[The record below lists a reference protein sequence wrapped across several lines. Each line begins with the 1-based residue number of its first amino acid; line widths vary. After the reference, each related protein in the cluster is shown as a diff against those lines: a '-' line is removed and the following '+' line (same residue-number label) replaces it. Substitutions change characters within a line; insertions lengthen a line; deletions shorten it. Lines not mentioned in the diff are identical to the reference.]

1 VKSSI
6 ICVLLAKIIIQ
17 NKLAHM
23 SIQTSNEDNDFKLV
37 SDYKKTFGQ
46 QVHHAAN
53 DDDIRVRPELS
64 LYDDLDRRHLLVRPR
79 FPVGLGYRLISD
91 GKLGLAMMNQTPQFL
106 APGRHTMWSPFDHL
120 IGIANITDKLIT
132 LGNIQIVTIN
142 QGELGLS
149 RRNGETILL
158 DPGRYVLKAP
168 HIFEKSTE
176 ANAQYIELGTYRRI
190 TVPVGYVAVAFDI
203 GKQIIIRPEDTEAG
217 PFETNSPTFLFDKR
231 TGFQSVQLQVRELDE
246 LKVNTRDGIA
256 ITARGLITYRIHD
269 ARAAFMTIQDIHG
282 AVKRAAEATLTSLF
296 LNAAIDEI
304 APPVP
309 TKPSDEALISVKP
322 KHDNENF
329 NQHIRDAFIHDFSH
343 KVNRWGIELQ
353 DLNIEKLE
361 FDASVKDLLRK
372 RAQARVETATSLAN
386 MRSQTDIAMQ
396 EAERHKQQAQI
407 RAEADA
413 FVTRTKADAD
423 YYAAERHAQA
433 AKLLQEVPLSAQL
446 ELKRLDVEMIKATGD
461 RTTFMP
467 MNMHIGDVGMTDKH
481 SGQMYWSSSNIAKS

>member
-1 VKSSI
+1 MNI
-6 ICVLLAKIIIQ
+6 
-17 NKLAHM
+17 
-23 SIQTSNEDNDFKLV
+23 NDVDDGKLV
-37 SDYKKTFGQ
+37 SDYKKTFARQ
-46 QVHHAAN
+46 IQHAAN
-53 DDDIRVRPELS
+53 DDDIRVRPGVS
-64 LYDDLDRRHLLVRPR
+64 LYDELDQRGLLKCPR
-79 FPVGLGYRLISD
+79 CLAGLGYHLIQD
-91 GKLGLAMMNQTPQFL
+91 GQLGLAMMNQTPKFL
-106 APGRHTMWSPFDHL
+106 SPGRHTLWSPFDKL
-120 IGIANITDKLIT
+120 VSVANITDKLIT

-158 DPGRYVLKAP
+158 DPGRYVLRAP

-203 GKQIIIRPEDTEAG
+203 GKQIIIRPEDTESG

-246 LKVNTRDGIA
+246 LKVNTRDGIT
-256 ITARGLITYRIHD
+256 ITAKGLITYRIHD
-269 ARAAFMTIQDIHG
+269 ARAAFMTVQDIHG

-309 TKPSDEALISVKP
+309 QKPTEENAITMKKQTESDT
-322 KHDNENF
+322 ENF
-329 NQHIRDAFIHDFSH
+329 NQHIREAFLHDFSH
-343 KVNRWGIELQ
+343 KVNQWGIELQ

-361 FDASVKDLLRK
+361 FDNSVKDLLRK
-372 RAQARVETATSLAN
+372 RAQARVETATSLSN
-386 MRSQTDIAMQ
+386 MRAQTDIAMQ
-396 EAERHKQQAQI
+396 EAERHKRQAQI
-407 RAEADA
+407 QAEAEA

-423 YYAAERHAQA
+423 FYAAERHAAA
-433 AKLLQEVPLSAQL
+433 AKVLQEVPLSAQL
-446 ELKRLDVEMIKATGD
+446 ELKRLDVEMVKAAGE

-467 MNMHIGDVGMTDKH
+467 MNMQIGDIGMTDKK
-481 SGQMYWSSSNIAKS
+481 SGHMYWASTKDAKL

>member
-1 VKSSI
+1 MNSVNSDDVDS
-6 ICVLLAKIIIQ
+6 
-17 NKLAHM
+17 
-23 SIQTSNEDNDFKLV
+23 KLV

-46 QVHHAAN
+46 KVQHAAI
-53 DDDIRVRPELS
+53 DDGIRVRPNVS
-64 LYDDLDRRHLLVRPR
+64 LYDELNQRHLLKYPW
-79 FPVGLGYRLISD
+79 FPTGLGFHLITD
-91 GKLGLAMMNQTPQFL
+91 GQLGLAMMNQTPKFL
-106 APGRHTMWSPFDHL
+106 APGRHTFWSPFDHL
-120 IGIANITDKLIT
+120 VGVANITDKLIT

-158 DPGRYVLKAP
+158 DPGRYVLRAP

-203 GKQIIIRPEDTEAG
+203 GKQIIVRPEDTESG

-246 LKVNTRDGIA
+246 LKVNTRDGIT
-256 ITARGLITYRIHD
+256 IIARGLITYRIHD
-269 ARAAFMTIQDIHG
+269 ARAAFMTVQDIHG

-296 LNAAIDEI
+296 LNASIDEI

-309 TKPSDEALISVKP
+309 QKLTEKNLITLQTAN
-322 KHDNENF
+322 DNENF
-329 NQHIRDAFIHDFSH
+329 NQHIRDAFLHDFSH
-343 KVNRWGIELQ
+343 KVNKWGIELQ

-361 FDASVKDLLRK
+361 FDGNVKDLLRK

-407 RAEADA
+407 QAEAQA
-413 FVTRTKADAD
+413 SVTRTKADAD
-423 YYAAERHAQA
+423 FYAAERHAQA

-446 ELKRLDVEMIKATGD
+446 ELKRLDVEMIKATGE

-467 MNMHIGDVGMTDKH
+467 MNMQIGDILMTDQH
-481 SGQMYWSSSNIAKS
+481 SGHMFRALNIATKL

>member
-1 VKSSI
+1 
-6 ICVLLAKIIIQ
+6 
-17 NKLAHM
+17 
-23 SIQTSNEDNDFKLV
+23 V
-37 SDYKKTFGQ
+37 SDYKKAFARQ
-46 QVHHAAN
+46 IHHGAS
-53 DDDIRVRPELS
+53 DDDIRVKPNAS
-64 LYDDLDRRHLLVRPR
+64 LYDELDQRGLLKHPRHPA
-79 FPVGLGYRLISD
+79 GLGVHLIRE
-91 GKLGLAMMNQTPQFL
+91 GQLGLAMMNQTPKFL
-106 APGRHTMWSPFDHL
+106 APGRYTFLSPFDQL
-120 IGIANITDKLIT
+120 SGVANITDKLIT

-142 QGELGLS
+142 QGEIGLS

-158 DPGRYVLKAP
+158 DPGRYILKAP
-168 HIFEKSTE
+168 HVFEKSTE

-203 GKQIIIRPEDTEAG
+203 GKQIIIRPEDTESG
-217 PFETNSPTFLFDKR
+217 PFETNSPTFLFDKQ

-246 LKVNTRDGIA
+246 LKVNTRDGIT

-269 ARAAFMTIQDIHG
+269 ARAAFMTVQDIHG

-309 TKPSDEALISVKP
+309 QKQGRENSINLKAES
-322 KHDNENF
+322 DNENF
-329 NQHIRDAFIHDFSH
+329 SQHIREAFLHDFSH
-343 KVNRWGIELQ
+343 KVNHWGVELQ

-361 FDASVKDLLRK
+361 FDGNVKDLLRK
-372 RAQARVETATSLAN
+372 RAQARVETATSLST

-396 EAERHKQQAQI
+396 QAEREKKQAQI
-407 RAEADA
+407 QAEAAA

-423 YYAAERHAQA
+423 FYAAEQHAQA

-446 ELKRLDVEMIKATGD
+446 ELKRLDVEMVKATGE

-467 MNMHIGDVGMTDKH
+467 MNMQIGDVGMADKK
-481 SGQMYWSSSNIAKS
+481 SGQMYWASNNVAKL

>member
-1 VKSSI
+1 MGTEHVDS
-6 ICVLLAKIIIQ
+6 A
-17 NKLAHM
+17 
-23 SIQTSNEDNDFKLV
+23 LV
-37 SDYKKTFGQ
+37 SDYKKTFGRQ
-46 QVHHAAN
+46 IQHAAS
-53 DDDIRVRPELS
+53 DDHIRVRPERS
-64 LYDDLDRRHLLVRPR
+64 LYEELEQRTLLRTPRHS
-79 FPVGLGYRLISD
+79 FGLGVHLIRA
-91 GKLGLAMMNQTPQFL
+91 GQLGLAMINQNPKFL
-106 APGRHTMWSPFDHL
+106 APGRHTFWSPFDHL
-120 IGIANITDKLIT
+120 LGVVSITDKLIT

-142 QGELGLS
+142 QGELGMS

-158 DPGRYVLKAP
+158 DPGRYVLEAP
-168 HIFEKSTE
+168 HVFERATE

-203 GKQIIIRPEDTEAG
+203 GKQIIIRPEDTESG
-217 PFETNSPTFLFDKR
+217 PFETNSPTFLFDKQ

-246 LKVNTRDGIA
+246 LQVNTRDGVT
-256 ITARGLITYRIHD
+256 ITAKGLITYRIHD
-269 ARAAFMTIQDIHG
+269 PRAAFMTVQDIHE

-309 TKPSDEALISVKP
+309 QRSTEGNLISLKAES
-322 KHDNENF
+322 HDDNF
-329 NQHIRDAFIHDFSH
+329 NQHIRDAFLHDFSH
-343 KVNRWGIELQ
+343 KVNQWGIELK

-361 FDASVKDLLRK
+361 FDTSVKELLRN

-396 EAERHKQQAQI
+396 QAEREKRQAQI
-407 RAEADA
+407 QAETEA
-413 FVTRTKADAD
+413 FVVRTKADAD

-446 ELKRLDVEMIKATGD
+446 ELKRLDVEMVKATGD

-467 MNMHIGDVGMTDKH
+467 MNMHIGRVQMTDAE
-481 SGQMYWSSSNIAKS
+481 SGQAYWASTSLTKL

>member
-1 VKSSI
+1 
-6 ICVLLAKIIIQ
+6 
-17 NKLAHM
+17 M
-23 SIQTSNEDNDFKLV
+23 SNEDIDFKLV

-46 QVHHAAN
+46 NVHHASN
-53 DDDIRVRPELS
+53 DDDIRIRPNVS
-64 LYDDLDRRHLLVRPR
+64 LYDELDQRHLLAHPR
-79 FPVGLGYRLISD
+79 HPVGLGIHLIRD
-91 GKLGLAMMNQTPQFL
+91 GQLGLAMMNQTPKFL
-106 APGRHTMWSPFDHL
+106 APGRHTLWSPFDHL
-120 IGIANITDKLIT
+120 IGVADIGDKLIT
-132 LGNIQIVTIN
+132 LSNIQIVTIN

-149 RRNGETILL
+149 RRNGETIVL
-158 DPGRYVLKAP
+158 DPGRYILKAP

-203 GKQIIIRPEDTEAG
+203 GKQIIIRPEDTESG
-217 PFETNSPTFLFDKR
+217 PFETNSPTFLFDKQ

-246 LKVNTRDGIA
+246 LKVNTRDGVT

-269 ARAAFMTIQDIHG
+269 ARAAFMTVQDIHG

-309 TKPSDEALISVKP
+309 QKPVEENLITLKQ
-322 KHDNENF
+322 KEIDNENF
-329 NQHIRDAFIHDFSH
+329 NQHIRDAFLHDFSH
-343 KVNRWGIELQ
+343 KVNQWGIELQ

-361 FDASVKDLLRK
+361 FDSSVKDLLRK
-372 RAQARVETATSLAN
+372 RAQARVETATSLSN

-396 EAERHKQQAQI
+396 EAERHRKQAQI
-407 RAEADA
+407 QAEADA

-423 YYAAERHAQA
+423 FYATERHAQA

-446 ELKRLDVEMIKATGD
+446 ELKRLDVEMVKATGE

-467 MNMHIGDVGMTDKH
+467 MNMQIGDIGMTDKRN
-481 SGQMYWSSSNIAKS
+481 GQMYWASNNVTKL

>member
-1 VKSSI
+1 
-6 ICVLLAKIIIQ
+6 
-17 NKLAHM
+17 M
-23 SIQTSNEDNDFKLV
+23 TSEDIDSKLV
-37 SDYKKTFGQ
+37 SDYKKTFGK
-46 QVHHAAN
+46 QVQHVAK
-53 DDDIRVRPELS
+53 DDDIRIRPERS
-64 LYDDLDRRHLLVRPR
+64 LYDELDQRHLLKHPR
-79 FPVGLGYRLISD
+79 HPAGLGFHLIRD
-91 GKLGLAMMNQTPQFL
+91 GQLGLAMMNQTPKFL
-106 APGRHTMWSPFDHL
+106 APGRHTLWSPFNHL
-120 IGIANITDKLIT
+120 IGVADISDKLIT

-158 DPGRYVLKAP
+158 DPGRYILIAP

-203 GKQIIIRPEDTEAG
+203 GKQIIIRPEDTESG
-217 PFETNSPTFLFDKR
+217 PFETNSPTFLFDKQ

-246 LKVNTRDGIA
+246 LKVNTRDGIT

-309 TKPSDEALISVKP
+309 QKPEETSLITMEP
-322 KHDNENF
+322 TNDNENF
-329 NQHIRDAFIHDFSH
+329 NRHIRDAFLHDFSH
-343 KVNRWGIELQ
+343 KVDQWGIELQ

-361 FDASVKDLLRK
+361 FDSNVKELLRK
-372 RAQARVETATSLAN
+372 RAQARVETATSLSI
-386 MRSQTDIAMQ
+386 MRSQTNIAVQ
-396 EAERHKQQAQI
+396 QTERQKQQCQIEAEAQ
-407 RAEADA
+407 A

-423 YYAAERHAQA
+423 FYAAERHAQA

-446 ELKRLDVEMIKATGD
+446 ELKRLDVEMIKATGE

-467 MNMHIGDVGMTDKH
+467 MNMQIGDVGITDKH
-481 SGQMYWSSSNIAKS
+481 NGHMYWSTNNAVKM

>member
-1 VKSSI
+1 MQS
-6 ICVLLAKIIIQ
+6 
-17 NKLAHM
+17 
-23 SIQTSNEDNDFKLV
+23 EDIDSKLV

-46 QVHHAAN
+46 QIQHGAS
-53 DDDIRVRPELS
+53 DDDIRVHPNLS
-64 LYDDLDRRHLLVRPR
+64 LYDELDQRQLLKHPRH
-79 FPVGLGYRLISD
+79 PVGLGYHLIQD
-91 GKLGLAMMNQTPQFL
+91 GQLGLAMMNQTPKFL
-106 APGRHTMWSPFDHL
+106 APGRYTFCSPFDHL
-120 IGIANITDKLIT
+120 LGVVNITDKLIT

-203 GKQIIIRPEDTEAG
+203 GKQIIIRPEDTQSG
-217 PFETNSPTFLFDKR
+217 PFETNSPTFLFDKQ

-246 LKVNTRDGIA
+246 LKVNTRDGIT
-256 ITARGLITYRIHD
+256 ITAKGLITYRIHD
-269 ARAAFMTIQDIHG
+269 ARAAFMTVQDIHG

-309 TKPSDEALISVKP
+309 QKPSEEILITLKTEN
-322 KHDNENF
+322 DNENF
-329 NQHIRDAFIHDFSH
+329 NQHIRDAFLHDFSH
-343 KVNRWGIELQ
+343 KVNQWGIELQ

-361 FDASVKDLLRK
+361 FDTSVKDLLRK
-372 RAQARVETATSLAN
+372 RAQARVETATSLSN

-396 EAERHKQQAQI
+396 EAERHKRQAQI
-407 RAEADA
+407 QAEAEA

-423 YYAAERHAQA
+423 FYAAERHAQA

-446 ELKRLDVEMIKATGD
+446 ELKRLDVEMVKATGE

-467 MNMHIGDVGMTDKH
+467 MNMHIGDIGMTDKH
-481 SGQMYWSSSNIAKS
+481 KGQMFWSSNNVTKL